1 MKTKT
6 TNPKGEITMTER
18 EEVPTIEINMDKE
31 CSRCGK
37 LGAAQNGLC
46 LDCIAKRF
54 NTVRKEKRL
63 CRYEFSKEEKSDIA
77 SDLANAV
84 ADLQRMDDN
93 KKSVMSQ
100 IKSEMDAKQSAINLA
115 AERHRSGF
123 EMRKIECEVVYAYVD
138 DVVRWIRTDNG
149 EVAHERK
156 MRPDERQ
163 MKIPVEPD
171 ED

>member
-1 MKTKT
+1 MSKKET
-6 TNPKGEITMTER
+6 
-18 EEVPTIEINMDKE
+18 PTITIDTDKG
-31 CSRCGK
+31 CSRCGEP
-37 LGAAQNGLC
+37 GATQNGLC

-54 NTVRKEKRL
+54 NTVKKEKRL
-63 CRYEFSKEEKSDIA
+63 CRYEFSKEEKTDIA
-77 SDLANAV
+77 NDLANSV

-123 EMRKIECEVVYAYVD
+123 EMRDLECEVVYAYVD
-138 DVVRWIRTDNG
+138 DVVRWIRTDTG

-163 MKIPVEPD
+163 ADLPLESSETKVTMHVK
-171 ED
+171 